1 MEIYKLLDDIKD
13 KPAVV
18 LAVGSFDGLHQGHHA
33 IIDAVRTEAKRR
45 GVKSMIITFAP
56 TPREVL
62 SGQKVIALMKPEERI
77 AEIRSRGIDI
87 VCVKHFDTA
96 FAKMG
101 RDNFIKR
108 LLTYLDL
115 KALVAGPDHHIGRK
129 HEGGISYLHEAGKIH
144 GFDLIIVPKARYKDM
159 DISSQL
165 IRKTLKKGRI
175 EDVNAMLEY
184 TYSISGNIIPGVKR
198 GRSLGFPTLNIEQ
211 DLSHVMIPGDGVY
224 SVTILLEG
232 KRLPAICN
240 IGMRPTFFEDHLS
253 IEVHVINTH
262 LESLYGKPIKIYFE
276 RFVREERKF
285 ESQDALIEQIRKDIE
300 KCKTY

>member
-1 MEIYKLLDDIKD
+1 MEIYKSLDDIKD

-33 IIDAVRTEAKRR
+33 IIDAVRTEANRQ

-62 SGQKVIALMKPEERI
+62 SGQKVIALMKPEEKI
-77 AEIRSRGIDI
+77 AKIQSLGIDI
-87 VCVKHFDTA
+87 ICVKHFDLA

-101 RDNFIKR
+101 RDDFIKR

-115 KALVAGPDHHIGRK
+115 KTLVAGPDHHIGRK
-129 HEGGISYLHEAGKIH
+129 HEGSISYLHEAGKVH
-144 GFDLIIVPKARYKDM
+144 GFDLIIVPKARYKGV

-165 IRKTLKKGRI
+165 IRKTLKEGNI
-175 EDVNAMLEY
+175 EDVNATLGY
-184 TYSISGNIIPGVKR
+184 TYNILGSIVRGVKR
-198 GRSLGFPTLNIEQ
+198 GRSLGFPTLNIKQ
-211 DLSHVMIPGDGVY
+211 DLFPVMIPGYGVY
-224 SVTILLEG
+224 CVTVLLEG
-232 KRLPAICN
+232 KRLPAVCN
-240 IGMRPTFFEDHLS
+240 IGVRPTFLEDHLS

-262 LESLYGKPIKIYFE
+262 LESLYGKPIEIYFE

-285 ESQDALIEQIRKDIE
+285 ESKDALIEQIRKDIE